1 MGTTTTASS
10 MQTAPSQLLLQ
21 PVRIFL
27 LHSLPLLC
35 LSFLSGGMNML
46 EFENS
51 IADALAYFQSARI
64 PRNTFKGFGILG
76 FWEDSCCSWTESA
89 LNYARLISRDFLKLR
104 VQVDLQYS
112 CIILYNWVTTER
124 LMNSDITSQQH
135 QSGDLLVWL
144 DEFFRSTVLMW
155 TLPEACSK
163 CPSADT
169 PSPETLQ
176 WGWWNTSSPSAIL
189 SCIFHLDFKTFSSP
203 FQHEILVVEIL
214 KSSRFG
220 RCPVFTR
227 SRKDFFQIE

>member
-10 MQTAPSQLLLQ
+10 MQTAPSQLVLQ

-35 LSFLSGGMNML
+35 LSFLSGRMNML

-64 PRNTFKGFGILG
+64 PRNTFKGLGILG

-104 VQVDLQYS
+104 VQVNLQYS
-112 CIILYNWVTTER
+112 CIILYNLVTTEP
-124 LMNSDITSQQH
+124 LMNRDVTSPQH
-135 QSGDLLVWL
+135 QSGDLLVRL
-144 DEFFRSTVLMW
+144 GEFYRLTVLMW
-155 TLPEACSK
+155 TLPEARSK

-169 PSPETLQ
+169 SSPETLQ
-176 WGWWNTSSPSAIL
+176 WGWWNMSSPYENL
-189 SCIFHLDFKTFSSP
+189 SCIFHVDLKTFSSP

-220 RCPVFTR
+220 RCSVFTR
-227 SRKDFFQIE
+227 SRKDFFQTE